1 MVVSVEWK
9 VGQAIKKEN
18 KDISQLKLRS
28 TCLKI
33 QSCETEETN

>member
-1 MVVSVEWK
+1 MEVSIGWK
-9 VGQAIKKEN
+9 VGQAIIKWN

-33 QSCETEETN
+33 QSYETEETN